1 MMKAADL
8 GDAADLGI
16 RRGAAL
22 GDSSLRR
29 ISQLRM
35 DSICVVVLDVL
46 TEKTSKTVLVQDDR
60 VVEQFSACAPDPPLG
75 DAVLP
80 RAPESGSPR
89 LDAKILNRVGD
100 PV

>member
-16 RRGAAL
+16 RRGVAL

-35 DSICVVVLDVL
+35 DSICVVVLDV
-46 TEKTSKTVLVQDDR
+46 
-60 VVEQFSACAPDPPLG
+60 VVCQNSTDEFQEQIQLFERSFQMPISG
-75 DAVLP
+75 DFGTP
-80 RAPESGSPR
+80 RPG
-89 LDAKILNRVGD
+89 
-100 PV
+100 